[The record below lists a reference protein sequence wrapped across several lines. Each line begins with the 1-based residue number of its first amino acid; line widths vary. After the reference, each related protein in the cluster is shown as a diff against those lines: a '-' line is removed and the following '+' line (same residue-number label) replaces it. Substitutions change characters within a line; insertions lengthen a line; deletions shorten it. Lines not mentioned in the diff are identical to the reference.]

1 MIDACAIQNAD
12 HALGIPSDT
21 DDIIDN
27 LRKAEL
33 IKDETAEKIKE
44 IKAFR
49 NVLVHK
55 YGKIDDKRSYEGIKA
70 GVTDITDII
79 KEMRKKINLG

>member
-21 DDIIDN
+21 DDIIEN

-55 YGKIDDKRSYEGIKA
+55 YGKIDDKRAYRDVKKGMKDIRGI
-70 GVTDITDII
+70 V
-79 KEMRKKINLG
+79 KEMRGKYRNS